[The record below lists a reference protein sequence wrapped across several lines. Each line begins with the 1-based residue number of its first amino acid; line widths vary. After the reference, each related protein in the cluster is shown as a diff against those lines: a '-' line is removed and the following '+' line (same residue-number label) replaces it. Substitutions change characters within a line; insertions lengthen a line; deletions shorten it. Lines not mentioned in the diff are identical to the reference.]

1 MSVTNASPTLCF
13 IGLGVMGFPMAGHLS
28 GHYPVTVYNRTAAKS
43 GEWLGK
49 YRGAAAASIA
59 DAVCDADIIFCC
71 LGADEDVEAVLVGS
85 DGVFANAKAGAIVC
99 DHTTTSAELARRMD
113 QRANEAGCRFVDAP
127 VSGGQK
133 GAEEGVLTVMM
144 GGRDADCAGLQ
155 PVIANYAR
163 QAKRLGEVGAGQL
176 CKMVNQICIAGLVQS
191 LAEAIQFAKNAG
203 LNAADVVEVIACG
216 AAQSWQME
224 NRYQTMIEGEYDFGF
239 AVEWMRKDLGYAL
252 AEARRNKSHLPVAAL
267 VDQFYAEVE
276 SMGGARWDTSSLLA
290 RLEKSSVNSSSNG

>member
-1 MSVTNASPTLCF
+1 MATKTDKPRLCF

-28 GHYPVTVYNRTAAKS
+28 EHYPVTVYNRSSAKS
-43 GEWLGK
+43 EKWAAN
-49 YRGAAAASIA
+49 YRGKAALSVAEAVR
-59 DAVCDADIIFCC
+59 DAEIIFCC
-71 LGADEDVEAVLVGS
+71 LGADEDVEAVLVGD
-85 DGVFANAKAGAIVC
+85 DGVFANAKPGAIIC
-99 DHTTTSAELARRMD
+99 DHTTTSAELARRMYGCAAD
-113 QRANEAGCRFVDAP
+113 ARCRFVDAP

-133 GAEEGVLTVMM
+133 GAQDGVLTVMM
-144 GGRDADCAGLQ
+144 GGDSDDCAELL
-155 PVIANYAR
+155 PVIANYSR
-163 QAKRLGEVGAGQL
+163 QAKRLGAVGAGQL

-191 LAEAIQFAKNAG
+191 LAEGLQFAKKAG

-224 NRYQTMIEGEYDFGF
+224 NRHQTMIRGEYDFGF

-276 SMGGARWDTSSLLA
+276 AMGGARWDTSSLLA
-290 RLEKSSVNSSSNG
+290 RLEK